1 MFLQGSFLNLNQN
14 ILFKEIIILLKIWK
28 RTGSIAFSTSLKIWN
43 STNEWK
49 KLLFC
54 FIFLIFLFIITG
66 TKIPSKLWEKCWVFQ
81 LSFHLAITFH
91 SCYFWKSW
99 ALQLYFSVWHIE
111 LKTNLKS
118 KSNNTVF
125 EMSLLIG
132 FKYPISL
139 QLKVQ
144 GAFFAWGIMYFII
157 QSALLDYSFPFLIL
171 VCYISLVWGTSN
183 FQIVAIVVSTIG

>member
-1 MFLQGSFLNLNQN
+1 MNLNQK

-49 KLLFC
+49 KLLF
-54 FIFLIFLFIITG
+54 FIFLIFPFIITG

-111 LKTNLKS
+111 LKTNLKT

-125 EMSLLIG
+125 EMSVFIG

-144 GAFFAWGIMYFII
+144 GAFFCMRHYVFHN
-157 QSALLDYSFPFLIL
+157 S
-171 VCYISLVWGTSN
+171 
-183 FQIVAIVVSTIG
+183 VSSTRL